1 MNNLAFMRNL
11 AGFDSGITNLS
22 PEMLNL
28 ASPRE
33 QAHSP
38 DSKLEGGES
47 DGAQRDDAEVGIS
60 SQQPIST
67 A

>member
-33 QAHSP
+33 QARSP
-38 DSKLEGGES
+38 DSKLERANLVPVTQLSVVLNES
-47 DGAQRDDAEVGIS
+47 IMWE
-60 SQQPIST
+60 
-67 A
+67 